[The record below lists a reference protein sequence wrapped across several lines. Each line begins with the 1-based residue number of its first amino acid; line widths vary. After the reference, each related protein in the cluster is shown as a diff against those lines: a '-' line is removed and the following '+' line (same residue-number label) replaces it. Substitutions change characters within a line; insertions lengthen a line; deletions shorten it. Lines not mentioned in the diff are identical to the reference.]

1 MREMFAA
8 TLILL
13 AGCSVYD
20 DGLVRPN
27 TLASAAATTV
37 STSPPVPGASG
48 ETSRNDPTSGTAGA
62 DPRDAGTPAA
72 ADGGSTCVL
81 NAPANYCTQLP
92 ALTRAPVIDGTLEC
106 GLQLSP
112 MQPLGW
118 KGPNPPPNKRASY
131 AAAWA
136 HEGLYAYVEVHGQP
150 IARHPEAEPTF
161 CGDAVEL
168 YVDADAEG
176 DDAGTYDAMGTMQFV
191 VAAPTDAA
199 APDAWRF
206 IQGNPQGA
214 WISKSLRVSALPD
227 GYSVEAFITAADLGL
242 WQWNPTQQLGF
253 SIVIDVAGDAGA
265 DTPTRSGCT
274 KATGQFFLRLG
285 DPHGNCPGE
294 PWCDARAFC
303 DAALLQ
309 P

>member
-1 MREMFAA
+1 M
-8 TLILL
+8 
-13 AGCSVYD
+13 
-20 DGLVRPN
+20 
-27 TLASAAATTV
+27 
-37 STSPPVPGASG
+37 
-48 ETSRNDPTSGTAGA
+48 
-62 DPRDAGTPAA
+62 
-72 ADGGSTCVL
+72 TCVL
-81 NAPANYCTQLP
+81 NAPADYCTQLP
-92 ALTRAPVIDGTLEC
+92 ALTRPPSIDGTLEC

-118 KGPNPPPNKRASY
+118 KGPNPPPAKRASY

-150 IARHPEAEPTF
+150 IARHPGTEPTF
-161 CGDAVEL
+161 CGDAVEI

-191 VAAPTDAA
+191 VAAPADSA

-214 WISKSLRVSALPD
+214 WISKALRVSALPD

-242 WQWNPTQQLGF
+242 WDWKPTQQLGF
-253 SIVIDVAGDAGA
+253 SIVIDVADEAGA
-265 DTPTRSGCT
+265 GTPTRAGCT

-285 DPHGNCPGE
+285 DPRGSCPGE

-309 P
+309 L